1 MLSRLRARL
10 TYANVMATLA
20 VFIALGGSSYAA
32 LELPKKSVGSKHIK
46 KSSVGSQHIKR
57 NAVTSAKVKPGS
69 LLMSDFKASQ
79 RQRLTGDPGSARAYG
94 SVNIQTV
101 NRREGGVGLNR
112 SKNIVRVTNS
122 SPGTFCVVLDPAAGI
137 DMDYTVPVVTV
148 DYNTS
153 RNPAAVAYWGS
164 VESGSP
170 LCPGVAVFTKALT
183 GGEGTFQNA
192 SFSIV
197 IP

>member
-46 KSSVGSQHIKR
+46 KSSVGTQHIKR

-94 SVNIQTV
+94 LVNIQTTDP
-101 NRREGGVGLNR
+101 RGGVGFSR
-112 SKNIVRVTNS
+112 SKNLVRVTNKF
-122 SPGTFCVVLDPAAGI
+122 PGSFCVELDPAAGI
-137 DMDYTVPVVTV
+137 DVDETVPVVNV

-170 LCPGVAVFTKALT
+170 LCSGFAVFTKALT

>member
-32 LELPKKSVGSKHIK
+32 LKLPENSVGSKQIK
-46 KSSVGSQHIKR
+46 RNAITSKHIKR
-57 NAVTSAKVKPGS
+57 NAVTSAKVKRGS
-69 LLMSDFKASQ
+69 LRLSDLKASH
-79 RQRLTGDPGSARAYG
+79 RRRLTGEPGSPRAYG
-94 SVNIQTV
+94 LVNIQTTD
-101 NRREGGVGLNR
+101 RRGGVGFSR
-112 SKNIVRVTNS
+112 SKNLVRVTNKF
-122 SPGTFCVVLDPAAGI
+122 PGSFCVELDPAAGI
-137 DMDYTVPVVTV
+137 DVDETVPVVNV

-153 RNPAAVAYWGS
+153 RQPAAVASWGS

-170 LCPGVAVFTKALT
+170 LCSGFAVYTKALT